1 LEARVKIAKTRR
13 VKRVKIFM
21 VGGRYWPGEALEE
34 S

>member
-1 LEARVKIAKTRR
+1 MMAKTRR